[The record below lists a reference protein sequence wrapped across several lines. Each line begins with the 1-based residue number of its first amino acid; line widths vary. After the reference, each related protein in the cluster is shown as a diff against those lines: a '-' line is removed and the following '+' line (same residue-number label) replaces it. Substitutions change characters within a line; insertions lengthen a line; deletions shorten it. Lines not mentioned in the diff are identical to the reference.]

1 MNEKRKLRLK
11 YKIWLETDEKA
22 FGEGPCDIL
31 TRVEKHGSLKGA
43 AEEMG
48 KSYSHAWKLVKKL
61 EHQLGFKQLN
71 FQVGGVDGGGAFLTP
86 EARDMMKR
94 YQAFM
99 EEAGEMM
106 EQLFKKHFS

>member
-48 KSYSHAWKLVKKL
+48 MSYSHAWKLVKKL
-61 EHQLGFKQLN
+61 EHQLGFKLLN
-71 FQVGGVDGGGAFLTP
+71 FCRRCRWGGISDSS
-86 EARDMMKR
+86 ARDDETQ
-94 YQAFM
+94 YQA
-99 EEAGEMM
+99 
-106 EQLFKKHFS
+106 LWKPVK

>member
-22 FGEGPCDIL
+22 FGKGPCDIL
-31 TRVEKHGSLKGA
+31 TSVEKHGSLKRA

-48 KSYSHAWKLVKKL
+48 MSYSHAWNLVKKL
-61 EHQLGFKQLN
+61 EHQLGFKLLN

-94 YQAFM
+94 YQSFM
-99 EEAGEMM
+99 KEASEML